1 MKIGVNTFGLG
12 PYLKKNEPA
21 VWNGLREAGVTA
33 IEPCIAFH
41 PAEPQTETEK
51 AARER
56 GRFAGVFSASSAA
69 EKIRFWRS
77 MGFEVYSF
85 QLQSHVFSVEAVA
98 EAVPFMKQ
106 HGLRYC
112 IFNFM
117 ERSVEKVSRHREGI
131 LEAVRMLREE
141 GLEFLVHNHDMEW
154 LPDSGTSVMQW
165 LLDNIP
171 ENMMI
176 IRQSIP
182 FTGVIDLCPA
192 MPLPSVFRP
201 AFSQRVMTL
210 LPACGHRPAMRRV
223 PFSWPSVRTA
233 PLPGQTR
240 TAHPAGRHF
249 CFLPAIPCPGS
260 FPPAPAAGTGSASGR
275 ERARMS

>member
-117 ERSVEKVSRHREGI
+117 EWSVEKVSRHREGI

-171 ENMMI
+171 EL
-176 IRQSIP
+176 R
-182 FTGVIDLCPA
+182 FEIDLGWTEYTGHDSIGILKRYPERFALLHFKEIARGGVAWTDKPFCTAPGEGILPLEGLLA
-192 MPLPSVFRP
+192 AAKEMPLE
-201 AFSQRVMTL
+201 
-210 LPACGHRPAMRRV
+210 
-223 PFSWPSVRTA
+223 
-233 PLPGQTR
+233 
-240 TAHPAGRHF
+240 
-249 CFLPAIPCPGS
+249 
-260 FPPAPAAGTGSASGR
+260 
-275 ERARMS
+275 ERAFIIDQDDSVNGDIVGDIAKGVQRISRIYSAL

>member
-77 MGFEVYSF
+77 MGFEMYSF
-85 QLQSHVFSVEAVA
+85 QLQSHVFSVDAVA

-106 HGLRYC
+106 QGLRYC

-171 ENMMI
+171 EL
-176 IRQSIP
+176 R
-182 FTGVIDLCPA
+182 FEIDLGWTEYTGHDSIGILKRYPERFALLHFQGDCPGRRGLDGQA
-192 MPLPSVFRP
+192 LLHGAGGGNP
-201 AFSQRVMTL
+201 A
-210 LPACGHRPAMRRV
+210 AG
-223 PFSWPSVRTA
+223 
-233 PLPGQTR
+233 G
-240 TAHPAGRHF
+240 PAGRRE
-249 CFLPAIPCPGS
+249 GD
-260 FPPAPAAGTGSASGR
+260 AAGGAGVYH
-275 ERARMS
+275 